1 MFEFTTISEIH
12 LDGGETLILPCTVNY
27 LQVDNDKL
35 ALEVFDYLD
44 PMLSNPQCLIGLDI
58 ETTGLSHFD
67 SEILSLQLGTSKN
80 EQFIFDTS
88 RVDRDI
94 IRKFL
99 LKPFWKLG
107 HNLKFDAKFI
117 NYHYKITLTNFFD
130 TFVAEKLL
138 YLGNQ
143 NRTPLSLDAVIQRR
157 LGRELKFVGNDL
169 GSSSFDSEIKVENA
183 KKRMQRSFEGMQPGD
198 QLSPAQLAYASQ
210 DVAYDTVFKIAK
222 QQYEELK
229 KCSANIIFNEQ
240 VVRQLSTEEERK
252 EYLRVFPPE
261 LSLWPTAKLEFDF
274 LEVVIDMELNG
285 ISFDLDRHAEVIENL
300 CADHKSLKHEVL
312 KLLSPSSSQK
322 TLLGVAA
329 INLESPEQLLRA
341 LYNVGFLGIKSTDAM
356 ELENLEMDLK
366 MLAATKNI
374 PQSERDKYI
383 YNGQILTALSKYRKI
398 SKLNSAFGT
407 SLTAL
412 VNEDTSR
419 LYPNINQ
426 MVDTGRISVKNPNIQ
441 QIPRKVPWADKEA
454 SKNRYG
460 LRECFVAREGYK
472 FVILDY
478 SAQELCIAACVSQDP
493 FMLSAINEDK
503 DLHCYTVSLMEKI
516 SYEQVFQKCK
526 VEEDKEWVEKRTG
539 AKVASFASLYGS
551 SAYNLAQQLRI
562 TDVDAQVILDKYW
575 QAYPYLAKVMPLFSK
590 KSHKSL
596 YSNTVLGRRR
606 LYSEPYRYIRH
617 IRSLGVAELTE
628 EAKKNYEY
636 LLPITPENIDLVKEK
651 ITKSIKRRIDR
662 QAGNHVIQG
671 TAGDMLKK
679 AANNV
684 FQTIRDTKMDARIVA
699 LVHDE
704 MVVEVIDS
712 SAEDCKTMVEKCMIS
727 AFKEYCPFVKGKVE
741 GHINPHWMK

>member
-1 MFEFTTISEIH
+1 MFNFTKISEIH
-12 LDGGETLILPCTVNY
+12 LDGGETLILPCEVNY
-27 LQVDNDKL
+27 TQITNNEDASNVLSY
-35 ALEVFDYLD
+35 LE

-58 ETTGLSHFD
+58 ETNGLDHFTSD
-67 SEILSLQLGTSKN
+67 ILSLQLGTSKN
-80 EQFIFDTS
+80 EQFIFDTF
-88 RVDRDI
+88 RIDKDL
-94 IRKFL
+94 IRQFL

-117 NYHYKITLTNFFD
+117 NYHYNITLTNLFD

-157 LGRELKFVGNDL
+157 LGRELKFIGNDL
-169 GSSSFDSEIKVENA
+169 GSSSFDSEAKVENA

-229 KCSANIIFNEQ
+229 KPSANIIFNEQ
-240 VVRQLSTEEERK
+240 VVRQLASEEERK
-252 EYLRVFPPE
+252 EYLRIFPPE
-261 LSLWPTAKLEFDF
+261 LSLWPTARLEFDF
-274 LEVVIDMELNG
+274 LEVVISMELNG
-285 ISFDLDRHAEVIENL
+285 ISFDLDRHSEVIDNL
-300 CADHKSLKHEVL
+300 CVDHKSLKHEVL

-329 INLESPEQLLRA
+329 VNLESPEQLLRA
-341 LYNVGFLGIKSTDAM
+341 LYNVGFIGIKSTDAM

-366 MLAATKNI
+366 MLAASKNI
-374 PQSERDKYI
+374 PQSEIDKYE
-383 YNGQILTALSKYRKI
+383 YNGKILTALSKYRKI
-398 SKLNSAFGT
+398 SKLNSAFGL
-407 SLTAL
+407 SLAAL
-412 VNEDTSR
+412 VNEVTSK

-441 QIPRKVPWADKEA
+441 QIPRKVPWADKET
-454 SKNRYG
+454 SKGRYG
-460 LRECFVAREGYK
+460 LRECFVAKEGYK

-493 FMLSAINEDK
+493 FMLRAINEDK

-516 SYEQVFQKCK
+516 PYEDVFQKCK
-526 VEEDKEWVEKRTG
+526 VEENKEWIEKRTG

-551 SAYNLAQQLRI
+551 SAYNLSQQLRI

-596 YSNTVLGRRR
+596 YSNTVLGRKR

-636 LLPITPENIDLVKEK
+636 LLPITLENIDLVKEK

-684 FQTIRDTKMDARIVA
+684 FQSIRANGMDARIVA

-704 MVVEVIDS
+704 MVVEVVDS
-712 SAEDCKTMVEKCMIS
+712 SAEDCKNMVEKCMIS
-727 AFKEYCPFVKGKVE
+727 AFEEYCPFVKGKVE